1 MAMELPQA
9 AATLNQ
15 RSPARR
21 FATRKGNGVARGRE
35 APSRP
40 TFKGKERQS
49 NLLKLSDNALPP
61 LGRALK
67 KSPFFMTKTENAY
80 DL

>member
-61 LGRALK
+61 LGDGLGRGFRKQQQL
-67 KSPFFMTKTENAY
+67 
-80 DL
+80 